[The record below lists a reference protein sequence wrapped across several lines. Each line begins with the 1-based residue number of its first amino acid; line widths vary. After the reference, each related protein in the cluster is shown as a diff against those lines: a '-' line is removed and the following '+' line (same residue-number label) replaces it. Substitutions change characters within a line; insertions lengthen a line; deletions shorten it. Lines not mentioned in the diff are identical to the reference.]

1 MSDKSTGIVDQGL
14 QKLSDS
20 DKKIKRFADI
30 LDSLSS
36 TEEKRKLLWK
46 EIYENALIDRENA
59 GMLFT
64 DAWKSMIG
72 GTQDHIALGTTMTK
86 YIEGMRKAN
95 DQVLRLAELIE
106 KAEERETKIDHDDV
120 FEQIGD

>member
-1 MSDKSTGIVDQGL
+1 MSDKSTDVVDEGL
-14 QKLSDS
+14 KKLSES

-30 LDSLSS
+30 LDSLNS

-106 KAEERETKIDHDDV
+106 KAEEKTES
-120 FEQIGD
+120 